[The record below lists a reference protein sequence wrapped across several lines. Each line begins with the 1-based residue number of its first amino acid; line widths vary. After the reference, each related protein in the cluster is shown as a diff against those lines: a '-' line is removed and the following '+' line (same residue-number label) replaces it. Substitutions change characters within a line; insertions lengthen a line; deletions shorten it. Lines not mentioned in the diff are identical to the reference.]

1 MKKYCFIVDEI
12 DEGIRLDK
20 YLSELFSD
28 ISRGKLQNLIKGG
41 NVQVDGAVK
50 KSSYNLKSG
59 EDVSFE
65 IEEEKEDIILPQNIA
80 LDIVYEDENMLVVNK
95 PSGMLTH
102 PTSIEHENTLVNAL
116 LYKYGEN
123 LSDINGYLR
132 RGILHRLDRNTSGLL
147 MVAKNNEAHEF
158 LAKQLK
164 DRTATKKYLAIS
176 KGVIKDDSGIIK
188 FPIGRHPKL
197 PKMAVVKEGKE
208 SLTEYKV
215 LKRFRDATFLE
226 LDLKTGRTHQI
237 RVHLNQIQHPII
249 NDTLYGAGNFKVK
262 TQEQVLQ
269 SYKLSFTKPFSD
281 DIIELEIEHDD
292 KIKKV
297 LRYLESQN

>member
-1 MKKYCFIVDEI
+1 MNKYSFIVDEI

-20 YLSELFSD
+20 YLSELFVD
-28 ISRGKLQNLIKGG
+28 ISRAKLQDLIKNGG
-41 NVQVDGAVK
+41 VLVNEGAK
-50 KSSYNLKSG
+50 KSSYGLKSCDKV
-59 EDVSFE
+59 DVV
-65 IEEEKEDIILPQNIA
+65 IEEEKEDIIQPQNIS

-102 PTSIEHENTLVNAL
+102 PTANEHENTLVNAL

-147 MVAKNNEAHEF
+147 MVAKNNETHEF
-158 LAKQLK
+158 LANQLK
-164 DRTATKKYLAIS
+164 ERTATKKYLAVV
-176 KGVIKDDSGIIK
+176 KGAIKEDSGSLK
-188 FPIGRHPKL
+188 FPLGRHPKS
-197 PKMAVVKEGKE
+197 PKMAVIEGGKE
-208 SLTEYKV
+208 SLTEFKV
-215 LKRFRDATFLE
+215 LKRYRDATFLE

-237 RVHLNQIQHPII
+237 RVHLSHIKHPII
-249 NDTLYGAGNFKVK
+249 NDMLYGAGNCKVK

-269 SYKLSFTKPFSD
+269 SYKLSFTKPFSN
-281 DIIELEIEHDD
+281 DIIELEIGHDP

-297 LRYLESQN
+297 LAYLDQLN